1 MCYRHPELLRRA
13 REACIAVRDQEESGS
28 GRPVGDG
35 GRTRRAEEE
44 LRLELPNDEETL
56 LGSLEQKLG
65 KITEVVEERAVG
77 EEVTSIVYTD
87 EGGREQS
94 LVGKIVYQ
102 TDEAGQSNIII
113 QEVEPRH
120 MMLQQGGKG
129 KKLMRIDLG
138 DMEGYMMA
146 GAQGEDEALEQR
158 LEEELEGTEAR
169 LEEELDLQVASE
181 TAAEG
186 DLKESPQLKFQL
198 GGEQRGDSEVG
209 KGLGVGGG
217 STYLQQQREERPI
230 VASLQGVI
238 QTSGIPARLPTSTH
252 AGQSSVTAIQ
262 QQGAVIQISE
272 PAAVSDSTTATL
284 GDNMLKI
291 QYKEYDQKILSAEM
305 RPLMSHAE
313 LCDTVLVCR

>member
-1 MCYRHPELLRRA
+1 M
-13 REACIAVRDQEESGS
+13 
-28 GRPVGDG
+28 
-35 GRTRRAEEE
+35 
-44 LRLELPNDEETL
+44 PNDEETL

-65 KITEVVEERAVG
+65 KITEVVEERTVG

-120 MMLQQGGKG
+120 MLLQQGGKG

-146 GAQGEDEALEQR
+146 GAGQGEEEALEQR
-158 LEEELEGTEAR
+158 LEEELEGNEAR

-181 TAAEG
+181 AAAGSE
-186 DLKESPQLKFQL
+186 LKENLKFHL
-198 GGEQRGDSEVG
+198 GEDQRVDDNDIG
-209 KGLGVGGG
+209 KGIGAG
-217 STYLQQQREERPI
+217 SYNLQQHREDRPI

-238 QTSGIPARLPTSTH
+238 QTSGIPARLPTPTTT
-252 AGQSSVTAIQ
+252 QSSVTAVRQ
-262 QQGAVIQISE
+262 HGAVIQISE
-272 PAAVSDSTTATL
+272 PAAMSNNATSL

-305 RPLMSHAE
+305 RPLMSQAE
-313 LCDTVLVCR
+313 LCDTVLVCRFASLDTTLKHDQHLTFEFYNVVFE

>member
-1 MCYRHPELLRRA
+1 M
-13 REACIAVRDQEESGS
+13 RDQEESG
-28 GRPVGDG
+28 RPVVVG
-35 GRTRRAEEE
+35 GGANKTRRPEEE

-65 KITEVVEERAVG
+65 KITEVVEERTVG

-120 MMLQQGGKG
+120 MLLHQGGKG

-146 GAQGEDEALEQR
+146 GAQGEEEALEQR
-158 LEEELEGTEAR
+158 LEEELEGNEAR

-181 TAAEG
+181 AAAGG
-186 DLKESPQLKFQL
+186 DLKENTPQLKFHL
-198 GGEQRGDSEVG
+198 SGDQRVVDDSDVA
-209 KGLGVGGG
+209 KGIGA
-217 STYLQQQREERPI
+217 SSYLHHQREDRPI

-238 QTSGIPARLPTSTH
+238 QTSGIPARLPTPTTT
-252 AGQSSVTAIQ
+252 QSSLTAVR

-272 PAAVSDSTTATL
+272 PAAVSDGSNAAL
-284 GDNMLKI
+284 GENMLKI

-305 RPLMSHAE
+305 RPLMSQAE

>member
-1 MCYRHPELLRRA
+1 M
-13 REACIAVRDQEESGS
+13 RDQEESG
-28 GRPVGDG
+28 RPVVVVAGNK
-35 GRTRRAEEE
+35 TRRSEDE

-65 KITEVVEERAVG
+65 KITEVVEERTVG

-120 MMLQQGGKG
+120 MLLQQGSKG

-138 DMEGYMMA
+138 DMEGYMMG
-146 GAQGEDEALEQR
+146 GAQGEEEALEQR
-158 LEEELEGTEAR
+158 LEEELEGNEAR

-181 TAAEG
+181 AAAAGGEM
-186 DLKESPQLKFQL
+186 KENSQQLKFHL
-198 GGEQRGDSEVG
+198 SGEQRVVDDSGDVG
-209 KGLGVGGG
+209 KGIVAG
-217 STYLQQQREERPI
+217 SYLQHQRDDRPI

-238 QTSGIPARLPTSTH
+238 QTSGIPVRLPTPTTT
-252 AGQSSVTAIQ
+252 QSSSK
-262 QQGAVIQISE
+262 QGAVIQISE
-272 PAAVSDSTTATL
+272 PAATSDNAIL
-284 GDNMLKI
+284 GENMLKI

-305 RPLMSHAE
+305 RPLMSQAE

>member
-1 MCYRHPELLRRA
+1 M
-13 REACIAVRDQEESGS
+13 RDQEESG
-28 GRPVGDG
+28 RPVVVASGAG
-35 GRTRRAEEE
+35 VKTRRPEEE

-65 KITEVVEERAVG
+65 KITEVVEERTVG

-120 MMLQQGGKG
+120 MLLQQGGKG

-146 GAQGEDEALEQR
+146 GAQGEEEALEQQ
-158 LEEELEGTEAR
+158 LEEELEGNEAR
-169 LEEELDLQVASE
+169 LEGELDLQAASE
-181 TAAEG
+181 AVAGGE
-186 DLKESPQLKFQL
+186 LKENTPQLKFHL
-198 GGEQRGDSEVG
+198 SGEQRLVDNSDVG
-209 KGLGVGGG
+209 KGIGAG
-217 STYLQQQREERPI
+217 SYLHQQREDRPI

-238 QTSGIPARLPTSTH
+238 QTSGIPARLPTPSANQSTS
-252 AGQSSVTAIQ
+252 ATAVR

-272 PAAVSDSTTATL
+272 PAAVSDGSNAAL
-284 GDNMLKI
+284 AENMLKI

-305 RPLMSHAE
+305 KPLMSQAE